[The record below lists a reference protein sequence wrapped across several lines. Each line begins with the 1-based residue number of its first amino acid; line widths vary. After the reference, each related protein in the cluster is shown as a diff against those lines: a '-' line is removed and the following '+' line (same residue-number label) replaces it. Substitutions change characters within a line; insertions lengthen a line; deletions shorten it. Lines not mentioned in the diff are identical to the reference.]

1 MTECALLQPKVAPLA
16 DEHHVETGQTPRVS
30 VVFPAY
36 NEKPRLPATLAKT
49 IAYLEAE
56 YDAWE
61 IIVADDGS
69 TDGTAEMVEHDFPQC
84 RVLRAPRNMGK
95 GAAVRRG
102 MLAASGLFRLFSDSD
117 LSTPIEELGPMMA
130 LVQARECDIVIGSR
144 ALAQSR
150 LVKRQPWWREL
161 SGRLF
166 NMIVQPISGLPFH
179 DTQCGF
185 KLFRDQAAEEVFVR
199 QRSTG
204 FAFDVEILMLAQ
216 FLGFSIREQPVM
228 WLNDTAS
235 KVSLLRDAPR
245 MIRDIV
251 VFRWRRLTGSMLDE
265 T

>member
-1 MTECALLQPKVAPLA
+1 MTECALLQPKVEPLGG
-16 DEHHVETGQTPRVS
+16 EHRAETGKTPVIS

-36 NEKPRLPATLAKT
+36 NEKPRLPATLEKT
-49 IAYLEAE
+49 IAYLDAE

-61 IIVADDGS
+61 IVVADDGS
-69 TDGTAEMVEHDFPQC
+69 NDGTAEMVERDFPQC
-84 RVLRAPRNMGK
+84 RLLRAPRNMGK

-102 MLAASGLFRLFSDSD
+102 MLAATGRFRLFSDSD

-130 LVQARECDIVIGSR
+130 LVQARECDIAIGSR

-150 LVKRQPWWREL
+150 LVKRQPWWREF

-166 NMIVQPISGLPFH
+166 NMIVQPISGLPFS

-185 KLFRDQAAEEVFVR
+185 KLFRDQAAEEIFVR

-216 FLGFSIREQPVM
+216 FLGFSVHEHPVM
-228 WLNDTAS
+228 WLNDAAS

-245 MIRDIV
+245 MIRDIII
-251 VFRWRRLTGSMLDE
+251 FRWRRLTGSMLDE
-265 T
+265 S